1 MHAYQD
7 LGRLLLLRQ
16 WTSGQPASAR
26 LKLRQHGSGYD
37 RRYQVSVTLTI

>member
-16 WTSGQPASAR
+16 RTSGQPASAR
-26 LKLRQHGSGYD
+26 LELRQHGSGND
-37 RRYQVSVTLTI
+37 RRNQVSVTPSI